1 MRQEGL
7 NMSQLGK
14 IAGLN
19 PGTVSSILKGNRVMA
34 VDQLD
39 RMTAVL
45 SLPGGHFYEQY
56 IQECMVEAV
65 PNWRRINPFLY
76 RCAELDKLDCIQ
88 QIVQRLTDNLIY
100 SPLLFD
106 VAEDFFTTGK
116 HAAAAILYEGVA
128 ISERRQHSERL
139 AFCQYRL
146 FTLGIGTDQTHNFRL
161 ACQFEPFVDRLDEAD
176 QLDALKDLANL
187 YRSLRSWDK
196 VRELAQEMGRRAN
209 IQYFMDRRLKR
220 KESESNN
227 IRSRPMFVYIAYSN
241 LLLASVCDA
250 EGDYE
255 QALQY
260 TYAYADLS
268 WVQEQDP
275 ETQHWVNLF
284 QQWARGNTYVNKLM
298 AGDIS
303 VLPDYIEYIEAGREG
318 FTELLNIIEAAN
330 RYHFD
335 VDHVLQ
341 QFESRI
347 VSYEQEQTA
356 DMYTQQVIPEQS
368 TRLWYELAVYYLNKN
383 IYPLGFQ
390 YLLESLEKSSKI
402 NNKTAIINCVGL
414 FESFKEY
421 ALAETQIKYH
431 NLIEKVWDNNEK
443 EADSISIGR

>member
-1 MRQEGL
+1 MKQEGI

-56 IQECMVEAV
+56 IQECMVDAV
-65 PNWRRINPFLY
+65 PNWRRVHPFLY
-76 RCAELDKLDCIQ
+76 RCAELDKPDCIR
-88 QIVQRLTDNLIY
+88 QIAQRLTDNLIY

-116 HAAAAILYEGVA
+116 HTAAALLYESVA

-146 FTLGIGTDQTHNFRL
+146 FTLGIGTDQTQNFRL

-196 VRELAQEMGRRAN
+196 VSELAQEMGRRAH
-209 IQYFMDRRLKR
+209 IQYSMTKQSKR
-220 KESESNN
+220 NKE
-227 IRSRPMFVYIAYSN
+227 ITGKKPSRPMFVYIAYSN

-250 EGDYE
+250 QGEYE

-268 WVQEQDP
+268 WVKETDP
-275 ETQHWVNLF
+275 ESLHWIQLF
-284 QQWARGNTYVNKLM
+284 LNWAQTNTYINKLM
-298 AGDIS
+298 SGDIS
-303 VLPDYIEYIEAGREG
+303 VLQDYVEYMGAGREG

-330 RYHFD
+330 RYHLD
-335 VDHVLQ
+335 VDHILQ

-347 VSYEQEQTA
+347 VSYEQEQSA

-368 TRLWYELAVYYLNKN
+368 TRLWYELAVYYLRRGLFS
-383 IYPLGFQ
+383 LGFK
-390 YLLESLEKSSKI
+390 YLLECLEKSSKI

-414 FESFKEY
+414 FESFKEF
-421 ALAETQIKYH
+421 ALAETQIQYH

-443 EADSISIGR
+443 EIDPISIGC

>member
-45 SLPGGHFYEQY
+45 SLPRGYFYEQY

-76 RCAELDKLDCIQ
+76 RCAELDKLDCIR

-116 HAAAAILYEGVA
+116 HAAAALLYESIA

-146 FTLGIGTDQTHNFRL
+146 FTLGIGTDQTDNFRL

-209 IQYFMDRRLKR
+209 IQYSMAQHLKR
-220 KESESNN
+220 KQSEADNK
-227 IRSRPMFVYIAYSN
+227 RSRPMFVYIAYSN

-250 EGDYE
+250 QGDYE

-268 WVQEQDP
+268 WVQEEDP
-275 ETQHWVNLF
+275 ETLHWMNLF

-303 VLPDYIEYIEAGREG
+303 VLPDYIEYIKAGREG

-347 VSYEQEQTA
+347 VSYEQEHTA

-368 TRLWYELAVYYLNKN
+368 TRLWYELAVYYLNRDN
-383 IYPLGFQ
+383 YPLGFQ
-390 YLLESLEKSSKI
+390 YLLESLVKSSKT

-414 FESFKEY
+414 FERFKEY
-421 ALAETQIKYH
+421 ALVEIQIQYH